1 MNFTGPD
8 EQLLNHATLNDLREA
23 VGNSFAILI
32 DAFTLE
38 IDQRITSI
46 KAAESVSTIK
56 HEAHAIKGTAAAYGA
71 ESLSALAGSIEETC
85 DSGSMINDVL
95 VENVTALDLT
105 WQQTKRAL
113 AQL

>member
-1 MNFTGPD
+1 MNFTGSNK
-8 EQLLNHATLNDLREA
+8 QLLNHAILNDLREA
-23 VGNSFAILI
+23 VGNSFGILL

-46 KAAESVSTIK
+46 KAAGSISAIK

-71 ESLSALAGSIEETC
+71 KSLSALAGSIEETC